1 MNRRSDILRVKDLR
15 RLQEKPGR
23 YFDGGGLL
31 LQVVGNSATWVLRF
45 TKDGRRREFGLGPL
59 HKVGLAEARLLAK
72 AAHSQI
78 VNGKDPIDARAE
90 RRAKERLARAGR
102 ITFADFAREYVDDRR
117 AEWKSAKHASQWLD
131 SLDAYAKPIMKKA
144 LAAISYPDVLAC
156 LKPHW
161 LSKTETASRV
171 QGRIS
176 NIMDRAV
183 AKGLRPDNP
192 AKWDLLKHDLS
203 SASALKRQKIKHFA
217 ALPAPLLPEF
227 LTSLRK
233 RQGIAPMALEFLIL
247 TCARVNEVAG
257 MVDAEVDFPAK
268 VWKVPAERMKSGKE
282 HSVPLCARALQILSA
297 VPREKDNRFIFAS
310 GTHSGGHIT
319 NAALYK
325 LTVDISD
332 TLGHRSTVHG
342 FRATFRTWASESTR
356 FPHAVVELALAHA
369 QPDPLLRAYQRSDLL
384 ALRRKLAEQWATYAL
399 TSPNQRKVVPLKARG
414 A

>member
-1 MNRRSDILRVKDLR
+1 MRV
-15 RLQEKPGR
+15 
-23 YFDGGGLL
+23 
-31 LQVVGNSATWVLRF
+31 
-45 TKDGRRREFGLGPL
+45 
-59 HKVGLAEARLLAK
+59 
-72 AAHSQI
+72 
-78 VNGKDPIDARAE
+78 E
-90 RRAKERLARAGR
+90 RRTKERVARAGR
-102 ITFADFAREYVDDRR
+102 ITFAQFAREYVDDRR

-161 LSKTETASRV
+161 LTKTETASRV

-203 SASALKRQKIKHFA
+203 SASALKRQKVKHFA
-217 ALPAPLLPEF
+217 ALPAALLPE
-227 LTSLRK
+227 LIVRLRK
-233 RQGIAPMALEFLIL
+233 RQGITPMALEFLIL
-247 TCARVNEVAG
+247 TCARVNEVVG
-257 MVDAEVDFPAK
+257 MVDAEVDFAAK
-268 VWKVPAERMKSGKE
+268 VWKVPAERMKGGRE
-282 HSVPLCARALQILSA
+282 HNVPLCERALHILKT
-297 VPREKDNRFIFAS
+297 VPREKDNQFIFAS
-310 GTHSGGHIT
+310 GAHASGHIT

-332 TLGHRSTVHG
+332 TLGHKSTVHG

-369 QPDPLLRAYQRSDLL
+369 QPDPLVRAYQRSDLL
-384 ALRRKLAEQWATYAL
+384 VLRRKLAEQWATYAL
-399 TSPNQRKVVPLKARG
+399 TPQNQRKVVPMTARS